1 MSTDRLQKILAAAG
15 VASRRGSEALIV
27 AGRVTVDGEIATI
40 GLSADPTSARIE
52 VDGRPIRPADRAT
65 IVHLVVNKPAGVTS
79 TVRDRHAGRTVVDLV
94 PAAIRPGAGRLY
106 PVGRLDR
113 DSDGLVLLTN
123 DGPWADRVLHPRYGV
138 EREYAIGLDRRL
150 EPAEERALSAGI
162 ELEEGMAELFHLRLA
177 TPPETA
183 RVARLLDP
191 RPAPLVWYRATLR
204 GGWKRQLRRMF
215 GSLGVPIARLVRV
228 RFGPVRLEDLP
239 SGNVRPLTAVEVRM
253 LGAGAPDHSGTPAA
267 ARSAGSESLS
277 GRTLVVALDGPASSG
292 KSSVGAAAAKELGYR
307 FIDTGLLYRA
317 LTWLALHRDVPLD
330 DGPALVALV
339 PELRLA
345 VDADGRHARVIVD
358 GTDRTAVVQTARVDR
373 HVSDLARN
381 PEVRAAFLPVQRD
394 LAADGG
400 IVVAGRDIGTVVLP
414 AADVK
419 LFLDASVEERARRRA
434 LERGIAPDSAA
445 AERLLADLRRRD
457 GIDRTRTV
465 APLRAAPDARH
476 VVTDGNTFEQ
486 TVAAVVGAIR
496 AAARPPGR
504 SRPRPAHAR

>member
-1 MSTDRLQKILAAAG
+1 MSTERLQKILAAAG

-65 IVHLVVNKPAGVTS
+65 IVHLVANKPAGVTS

-94 PAAIRPGAGRLY
+94 PAAIRPGGERLY

-138 EREYAIGLDRRL
+138 EREYAIGLGRRL
-150 EPAEERALSAGI
+150 EPADERALSAGI
-162 ELEEGMAELFHLRLA
+162 ELEEGVAELFHLRLA

-183 RVARLLDP
+183 RLASLLNP

-228 RFGPVRLEDLP
+228 RFGPVRLETLP
-239 SGNVRPLTAVEVRM
+239 SGSVRALTAVEVRM
-253 LGAGAPDHSGTPAA
+253 LGAGAPGRLAPD
-267 ARSAGSESLS
+267 RSAPGRSAEATGLS
-277 GRTLVVALDGPASSG
+277 GRPLVVALDGPASSG

-330 DGPALVALV
+330 DGPGLVALV

-358 GTDRTAVVQTARVDR
+358 GTDRTAIVQTARVDR
-373 HVSDLARN
+373 HVSDVARN
-381 PEVRAAFLPVQRD
+381 PDVRAAFLPVQRD

-434 LERGIAPDSAA
+434 LERGIAPDSTA

-457 GIDRTRTV
+457 GIDRTRAV

-496 AAARPPGR
+496 ASA
-504 SRPRPAHAR
+504 RPRPAHAR

>member
-1 MSTDRLQKILAAAG
+1 MSTERLQKILAAAG

-52 VDGRPIRPADRAT
+52 VDGRPIRAADRAT
-65 IVHLVVNKPAGVTS
+65 IVHLVANKPAGVTS
-79 TVRDRHAGRTVVDLV
+79 TVRDRHAGRTVLDLV
-94 PAAIRPGAGRLY
+94 PAAIRPGAERLY

-138 EREYAIGLDRRL
+138 EREYAIGLGRRL
-150 EPAEERALSAGI
+150 EPAEERALSGGI
-162 ELEEGMAELFHLRLA
+162 ELEEGIAELFHLRLA
-177 TPPETA
+177 TAPETA
-183 RVARLLDP
+183 RVASLLDP
-191 RPAPLVWYRATLR
+191 RPASLVWYRATLR

-215 GSLGVPIARLVRV
+215 GALGVPIARLVRV
-228 RFGPVRLEDLP
+228 RFGPVRLETLP
-239 SGNVRPLTAVEVRM
+239 SGSVRALTAVEVRM
-253 LGAGAPDHSGTPAA
+253 LGAGAPD
-267 ARSAGSESLS
+267 RSATDRSAPAT
-277 GRTLVVALDGPASSG
+277 GRKVRPLVVALDGPASSG
-292 KSSVGAAAAKELGYR
+292 KSSVGAAVAKELGYR

-373 HVSDLARN
+373 HVSDVARN
-381 PEVRAAFLPVQRD
+381 PDVRAAFLPVQRD

-457 GIDRTRTV
+457 GIDRTRAV

-496 AAARPPGR
+496 AAARP
-504 SRPRPAHAR
+504 RPAHAR